1 MIVDEKFVD
10 ALAMRHPRV
19 RVKIQ
24 PMIGAMEAWRIK
36 NNLQH
41 SRSGKSM
48 NALRVDEVFS
58 GMVEE
63 PLADSGAMLCSVK
76 KSTIERMGLN
86 MDNTIPTEMRL
97 RGASG
102 SLVDIDGAIMAKI
115 MVGEFTTRQII
126 T

>member
-1 MIVDEKFVD
+1 MFVDEKFVD
-10 ALAMRHPRV
+10 TLAMRHPRV

-24 PMIGAMEAWRIK
+24 PMLGAMEAWRIK

-41 SRSGKSM
+41 M
-48 NALRVDEVFS
+48 VD
-58 GMVEE
+58 E

-86 MDNTIPTEMRL
+86 MDDTIPTEMRL
-97 RGASG
+97 HGASG
-102 SLVDIDGAIMAKI
+102 GLVDIDGAIMAKV